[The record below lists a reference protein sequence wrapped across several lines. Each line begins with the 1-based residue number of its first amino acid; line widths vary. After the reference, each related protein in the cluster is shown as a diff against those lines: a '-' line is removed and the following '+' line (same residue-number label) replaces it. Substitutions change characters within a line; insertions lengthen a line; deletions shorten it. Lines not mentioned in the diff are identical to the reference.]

1 MQGYNLRRYYDKQP
15 DITKEKMEVNKSIFR
30 ENDIR
35 GTYPEQLNEFTIGEI
50 GKAIAIKCKKEN
62 IGSISVGRDGRLSGE
77 SLLDAFCESLVNSG
91 INVTNIGM
99 VTSPMLY
106 FEAKINDTKSGIII
120 TGSHNPKN
128 HNGLKMVIND
138 KPVSGTEVLSLIE
151 DIKDE
156 IVEERNITNERH

>member
-62 IGSISVGRDGRLSGE
+62 IDSISVGRDGRL
-77 SLLDAFCESLVNSG
+77 
-91 INVTNIGM
+91 
-99 VTSPMLY
+99 
-106 FEAKINDTKSGIII
+106 
-120 TGSHNPKN
+120 
-128 HNGLKMVIND
+128 
-138 KPVSGTEVLSLIE
+138 
-151 DIKDE
+151 
-156 IVEERNITNERH
+156 